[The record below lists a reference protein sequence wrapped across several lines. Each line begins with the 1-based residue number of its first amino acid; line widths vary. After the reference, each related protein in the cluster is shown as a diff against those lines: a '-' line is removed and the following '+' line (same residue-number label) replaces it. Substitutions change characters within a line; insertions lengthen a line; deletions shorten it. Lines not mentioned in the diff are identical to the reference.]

1 MSVLTD
7 CVCWVV
13 TLPVDRYIYVLD
25 AWWRKHFSR
34 CWPFVR
40 GIHRSLVNSPR
51 KGQWRG
57 ALMFSLIC
65 AWTNG
70 WVNHRRLFETPSQSL
85 WRHCN
90 DESFCDCLIVI
101 EAVDA
106 LLPNGRQ
113 AINDKDGDSAAT
125 SSTSLVYPSNNEI
138 RFPQYQCSNPEEYD
152 DVTKCHQQCHQ
163 HFPRYW
169 PFVLGIQR
177 SPVNSSHKGQRRGA
191 LKLSLIYSW
200 INDSV
205 NNLEPGDLR
214 RNRAHYDVTAM
225 IWWNMQDINPYEL
238 QI

>member
-13 TLPVDRYIYVLD
+13 TLPVDKYIYVLD
-25 AWWRKHFSR
+25 AWWRKQFSR

-57 ALMFSLIC
+57 ALMFFFIC
-65 AWTNG
+65 AWANG

-90 DESFCDCLIVI
+90 DESFCDCLIGI

-106 LLPNGRQ
+106 LLPNGRR

-125 SSTSLVYPSNNEI
+125 NSTSLVYPSNNEI

-152 DVTKCHQQCHQ
+152 DVTKWK
-163 HFPRYW
+163 HFRVTGHLCWEFSGHRWIPRTKASDA
-169 PFVLGIQR
+169 VLWSFLWSIPESTIQ
-177 SPVNSSHKGQRRGA
+177 
-191 LKLSLIYSW
+191 
-200 INDSV
+200 
-205 NNLEPGDLR
+205 
-214 RNRAHYDVTAM
+214 
-225 IWWNMQDINPYEL
+225 
-238 QI
+238 